1 MDDSEASDMTKWLFA
16 AGLLLL
22 SSALVVPDAEARRF
36 GGGRSIGVQRNVQ
49 SAPPARPAQQQQ
61 TAQPQQGAPAQG
73 APAAAA
79 GSKWGPIL
87 GGLAL
92 GGLLGWLFAG
102 NGLGGVLLLALI
114 AIAAVLAFRA
124 LARRRETPQQ
134 VQYAGLGRD
143 TVYAPPPG
151 QSSAPVPASAR
162 VPAGFDAESFLRAAK
177 KNFARLQVANDL
189 GELEAIR
196 DFTTDELFEE
206 VKRDFAERGAPQRT
220 DVTSLDAELLE
231 LATEGD
237 KHWAS
242 VRFSG
247 LVRETPGAAP
257 VGFQEVWNLVKP
269 SDGSSGW
276 LLAGIQQMH

>member
-1 MDDSEASDMTKWLFA
+1 MTKWLIA
-16 AGLLLL
+16 LGLLLV
-22 SSALVVPDAEARRF
+22 SGALVVQDAEARRF

-49 SAPPARPAQQQQ
+49 SAPAPRAPAQQQQ
-61 TAQPQQGAPAQG
+61 AAQPQQAAPTQG
-73 APAAAA
+73 APAPSA

-102 NGLGGVLLLALI
+102 NGLGGVLLVALL
-114 AIAAVLAFRA
+114 AIAAVLAVRA
-124 LARRRETPQQ
+124 LARRRGAPQQ
-134 VQYAGLGRD
+134 VQYEGLGKD
-143 TVYAPPPG
+143 TVYAP
-151 QSSAPVPASAR
+151 QERSSGASLAPAPIR
-162 VPAGFDAESFLRAAK
+162 IPGFDTEAFLRAARV
-177 KNFARLQVANDL
+177 NFVKLQVANDM
-189 GELEAIR
+189 GKLEEIR
-196 DFTTDELFEE
+196 DFTTDEMFEE
-206 VKRDFAERGAPQRT
+206 VKRDFAERSESQQT
-220 DVTSLDAELLE
+220 DVTSLSAELLE

-237 KHWAS
+237 RHWAS

-247 LVRETPGAAP
+247 MVRETPGAPA

>member
-1 MDDSEASDMTKWLFA
+1 MAKWTLALGVLLVSSILAVQDVEAA
-16 AGLLLL
+16 
-22 SSALVVPDAEARRF
+22 RF

-61 TAQPQQGAPAQG
+61 SAQPQQGAPAQG
-73 APAAAA
+73 APAATA

-102 NGLGGVLLLALI
+102 NGLGGVLLLALL

-124 LARRRETPQQ
+124 LARRREAPQQ
-134 VQYAGLGRD
+134 VQYEGLGKD
-143 TVYAPPPG
+143 TVYAPSQG
-151 QSSAPVPASAR
+151 RSGGASLAPAPIR
-162 VPAGFDAESFLRAAK
+162 IPGFDSEAFLRAART
-177 KNFARLQVANDL
+177 NFVKLQVANDMGQL
-189 GELEAIR
+189 DEIR
-196 DFTTDELFEE
+196 DFTTDEMFEE
-206 VKRDFAERGAPQRT
+206 ARKDFAARRAPQQT
-220 DVTSLDAELLE
+220 DVTSLNAELLE

-237 KHWAS
+237 RHWAS

-247 LVRETPGAAP
+247 MVREAPGTPP
-257 VGFQEVWNLVKP
+257 VGFEEVWNLVKP